1 MSKENVREYL
11 AFMKRHMGTSWYLYE
26 MYDVLDE
33 LKELESKLSI
43 REISDIKFLSDYDLC
58 LKYHLEP
65 KDINPKYVG
74 YVLEKDDEVVEE
86 KKGNITVVTRSK
98 VLSDKLK
105 TDFESIRNNMV
116 KQVMERATMLKKL
129 DEEKFE
135 EMKL

>member
-1 MSKENVREYL
+1 
-11 AFMKRHMGTSWYLYE
+11 MGTSWHLYE
-26 MYDVLDE
+26 MYDVFDE

-58 LKYHLEP
+58 LKYNLEP

-98 VLSDKLK
+98 VLSDKMK